1 MPILHLLGW
10 STGALFFF
18 YAWVLRVAPSVMIDE
33 MMRDL
38 AVGGAVIGN
47 LSAVYFYGYAGMQVP
62 VGMLIDRFGPR
73 RLMTAAALVCSAGC
87 VIFALSSGIAGV
99 AVGRFVI
106 GAAAAFSFVGAVAVA
121 GLWFP
126 ARRFAL
132 LSGLAMMAGMIGGIF
147 GQAPLRLIVEA
158 LDWRAAVLTLAV
170 GGVLIAVAAW
180 ATVRDRPHESARRPV
195 LAGLGHVLRNRQTWL
210 IAIAGLGTTGPLL
223 GFSSL
228 WGVPYFVTTL
238 GIDRATAASI
248 TSMMFVGWAIGAPLI
263 GWASD
268 RIGRRKPPL
277 IVGLATCLLS
287 MSAILY
293 IPHLPIGVLMALCFI
308 CGLGG
313 AAQIAGF
320 AATRENNPPAL
331 SATAIGL
338 VNGTVTGAG
347 ALFQPL
353 LGWLLDLNWKGEV
366 VAGARIYDAGAY
378 QIALGVIVAGTLIG
392 FLCTLVMRETYCR
405 PIAAE

>member
-1 MPILHLLGW
+1 MPKLHFLGW
-10 STGALFFF
+10 ATGAVFFF
-18 YAWVLRVAPSVMIDE
+18 YAWVLRVSPSVMIEE

-38 AVGGAVIGN
+38 SVGGAVIGN
-47 LSAVYFYGYAGMQVP
+47 LSAAYFYGYAGMQIP

-73 RLMTAAALVCSAGC
+73 RLMTAAALICAAGC
-87 VIFALSSGIAGV
+87 VVFALSSGIAGV
-99 AVGRFVI
+99 AIGRFVI

-147 GQAPLRLIVEA
+147 GQAPLRLMVDA
-158 LDWRAAVLTLAV
+158 LDWRGAVLALAT
-170 GGVLIAVAAW
+170 GGVIIAIAAW
-180 ATVRDRPHESARRPV
+180 STVRDRPHEASRRPV
-195 LAGLGHVLRNRQTWL
+195 LAGLGQVLANRQTWL

-228 WGVPYFVTTL
+228 WGVPYFVSTL

-248 TSMMFVGWAIGAPLI
+248 TSMMFVGWALGAPLI
-263 GWASD
+263 GWTSD
-268 RIGRRKPPL
+268 RIGRRKLPM
-277 IVGLATCLLS
+277 ICGLAVCLAT

-293 IPHLPIGVLMALCFI
+293 IPHLPIGVLMALCFA
-308 CGLGG
+308 CGFGG

-353 LGWLLDLNWKGEV
+353 LGWLLDLKWKGEV
-366 VAGARIYDAGAY
+366 VAGARVYDPAAY
-378 QIALGVIVAGTLIG
+378 QFALTAIVVGTFIG
-392 FLCTLVMRETYCR
+392 FLCTLAMRETYCR
-405 PIAAE
+405 PIDQK